1 MNEAETESG
10 GWNEEPVTGVVSA
23 PKPDDFKIIKNAEL
37 PGRKPVSKYPFE
49 KMTDVDD
56 AFVVMTKNP
65 QFTRSSIYSAQRR
78 VAPDIKITIRT
89 IDGGIHVQRTK

>member
-1 MNEAETESG
+1 MSDDKETG
-10 GWNEEPVTGVVSA
+10 GWENEPVTGVTGVTKS
-23 PKPDDFKIIKNAEL
+23 DDFAIIKNAEL

-56 AFVVMTKNP
+56 AFVVKTGSP
-65 QFTRSSIYSAQRR
+65 QHTRSSIYTAQRR

-89 IDGGIHVQRTK
+89 IEGGIHVQRIK

>member
-1 MNEAETESG
+1 MSNEETEPG
-10 GWNEEPVTGVVSA
+10 GWEKEPVTGVTGTS
-23 PKPDDFKIIKNAEL
+23 KSDDFKIIKNAEL

-56 AFVVMTKNP
+56 AFVVNTDSP
-65 QFTRSSIYSAQRR
+65 QYTRSSIYSAQRR

-89 IDGGIHVQRTK
+89 IEGGIHVQRTK